1 MLMLLLPGFFLDV
14 RLNISLAHGDCH
26 VPLGINIGHR
36 LEHGTCKHRT
46 WAWGDMTQI
55 HDQASPA
62 SSSRHVGQ
70 KTFLN
75 ISTSYLIHGIL
86 FLFSPFCSLQS
97 LLLDLLSLG
106 ELVFDGEEGSVLSPQ
121 TFLLQS
127 AALPSARRL
136 AARIRRKTHL
146 KEKSKGN

>member
-1 MLMLLLPGFFLDV
+1 
-14 RLNISLAHGDCH
+14 
-26 VPLGINIGHR
+26 
-36 LEHGTCKHRT
+36 
-46 WAWGDMTQI
+46 MTQI

-106 ELVFDGEEGSVLSPQ
+106 ELVFDGEEGSVFSSQ

>member
-1 MLMLLLPGFFLDV
+1 
-14 RLNISLAHGDCH
+14 
-26 VPLGINIGHR
+26 
-36 LEHGTCKHRT
+36 
-46 WAWGDMTQI
+46 MTQI

-70 KTFLN
+70 KTFLLY
-75 ISTSYLIHGIL
+75 IYLIHGIL
-86 FLFSPFCSLQS
+86 FVFSPFRSLQS

-106 ELVFDGEEGSVLSPQ
+106 ELVFDGEEGSVFSPQ

-127 AALPSARRL
+127 AALSSARRL
-136 AARIRRKTHL
+136 AAGIRRKTHL